1 MLLCWSN
8 KLNRLQTSRFF
19 SLPKSRSSGRSYDR
33 RSALHRAHVHTSFH
47 GTEPRPP
54 CFLSFALHQ
63 SELWGA
69 PRPDALA
76 LPGLLD
82 KTVLSVFILFFFFE
96 QTLSWHDRCE
106 DKRHKPSTTTF
117 HVLINLK
124 YPDTFTYST
133 SKLDIKTVYDCC
145 RTDDLNISVF
155 NISVWSSSIVRTS

>member
-1 MLLCWSN
+1 M
-8 KLNRLQTSRFF
+8 
-19 SLPKSRSSGRSYDR
+19 
-33 RSALHRAHVHTSFH
+33 
-47 GTEPRPP
+47 
-54 CFLSFALHQ
+54 SFALHQ

-82 KTVLSVFILFFFFE
+82 KTVLSVFILFFFS
-96 QTLSWHDRCE
+96 LNRLYHDTIE